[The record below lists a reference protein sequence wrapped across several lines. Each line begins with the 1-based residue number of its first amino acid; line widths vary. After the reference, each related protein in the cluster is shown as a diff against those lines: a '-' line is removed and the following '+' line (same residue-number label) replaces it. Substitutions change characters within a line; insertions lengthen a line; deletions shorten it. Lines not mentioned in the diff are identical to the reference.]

1 MFILS
6 TWHSAGNQTFIT
18 NREEMFHS
26 AVAFVS
32 FWKGNLSVDLS
43 RTGSNEPPL
52 TKKNGVSSKRTFR
65 CRPAFY
71 YSITPFRL
79 LSTLTIVTISSW
91 IMNSNRVHTARSDD
105 TRRRGYVVVRG
116 RQINW
121 LKKEKKTIRLRPDS
135 MEVYDAIVPFRHF
148 MLLRC
153 VCSSRCAVALVCR
166 GVLTGPV
173 PSGSDV
179 TAQLWQSDCIH
190 STTVMAESSTQRK

>member
-18 NREEMFHS
+18 KREEMFHS
-26 AVAFVS
+26 AVTFVS

-121 LKKEKKTIRLRPDS
+121 LEKRKENNSLTTWLDGSLRRNCPFSPFYVVAMRVFFTLRSGTGLSRSFDRPSAIRVWRNCTI
-135 MEVYDAIVPFRHF
+135 M
-148 MLLRC
+148 
-153 VCSSRCAVALVCR
+153 AVWLH
-166 GVLTGPV
+166 T
-173 PSGSDV
+173 
-179 TAQLWQSDCIH
+179 
-190 STTVMAESSTQRK
+190 